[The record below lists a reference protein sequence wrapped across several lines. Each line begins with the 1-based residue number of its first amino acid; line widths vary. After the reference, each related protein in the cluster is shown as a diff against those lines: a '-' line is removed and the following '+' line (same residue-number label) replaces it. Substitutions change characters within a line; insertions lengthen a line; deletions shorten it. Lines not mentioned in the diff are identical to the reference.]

1 MKVKIL
7 NDACIPYRAHSW
19 DAGLDVKASCDCVIM
34 PGESKQ
40 ISLGVCVQ
48 IPPGYVGLLCPRSG
62 LSVRT
67 MLRPSIT
74 VGVIDAGYTGEIHQ
88 PLTNHGTKK
97 MIIHEGERIGQLV
110 VVPILDYELE
120 FVDELEDTERGAGA
134 FGSTG
139 K

>member
-1 MKVKIL
+1 MKIKVL
-7 NDACIPYRAHSW
+7 NKNCVPYRAHEW
-19 DAGLDVKASCDCVIM
+19 DAGLDVKATKETIIM
-34 PGESKQ
+34 PGENKQ
-40 ISLGVCVQ
+40 IGLGICVQ
-48 IPPGYVGLLCPRSG
+48 IPVGYVGLLCPRSG

-88 PLTNHGTKK
+88 PLTNHGTHP
-97 MIIHEGERIGQLV
+97 MQIHEGDRIGQLV
-110 VVPILDYELE
+110 IVPCLTPELE
-120 FVDELEDTERGAGA
+120 FVDELEDTERGSGA

>member
-1 MKVKIL
+1 MKIKVL
-7 NDACIPYRAHSW
+7 NKNCVPYRAHEW
-19 DAGLDVKASCDCVIM
+19 DAGLDVKATEDCVIM

-40 ISLGVCVQ
+40 IGLGVCVE
-48 IPPGYVGLLCPRSG
+48 IPNGYVGLLCPRSG

-88 PLTNHGTKK
+88 PLTNHGTEK
-97 MIIHEGERIGQLV
+97 MVIHEGDRIGQLV
-110 VVPILDYELE
+110 IVPCLTPKLE
-120 FVDELEDTERGAGA
+120 FVDELEDTERGSGA